1 MLANVLIE
9 NNIDITAYFIG
20 FLNGKLGIEAADAL
34 LPTILNILF
43 TSGSTVTTYENGSK
57 QTISLPLGDI
67 NKLLGLLP
75 TFGLNI
81 GWETFG
87 LPNLDP
93 IMRQFL
99 GFGLEDILG
108 REWPLMNIS
117 INTHTILGTV
127 NTTSEDGTIVTKEA
141 YLFDGIGI
149 NIYTP
154 EIIDKNGNRTPEEYY
169 LNLNVKPMRM
179 GPADKKVDI
188 NFANYDL
195 TEEGKQNRYKEAG
208 LANLELDA
216 SLFLQSDENGQ
227 FTLHD
232 VLGDVVNLGAAGD
245 IPFRFEGTNGGGSTY
260 EFRLNVKTDI
270 DFFDGNKTNLQL
282 NLYYQDQAFIRMYY
296 TEKTLYINME
306 AFKDANN
313 VQLIPNLKVTG
324 IDITQLL
331 SGNLGVIYPYLDPNY
346 TAPAEGDTPSNVFN
360 EGEEGTEGG
369 TEGGGFDVM
378 GLISFLVGYI
388 NLPEGEPRIISLDLD
403 NEAINAL
410 LGMFIDFG
418 GKELG
423 LKGIHLSF
431 DQDDIFHTIELGV
444 ELSDSVRFGLKLNDV
459 GYFATPVFDNYEM
472 VDSAAERDSYTDI
485 NPLNT
490 RYYSAQFGGNLDLG
504 FEETDGGIDLSG
516 MMSLFLKNVGLGIGV
531 TFTDEMRLGY
541 EVKAN
546 LDILQLNQIDIV
558 AIFYYRDAQGNRTDF
573 MMVNY
578 NGGDDALYLNL
589 QDVKKLQDAYP
600 GLNFIGTLPKLKIP
614 NIGLADTLGD
624 INIISL
630 ITGIINPGQGGTE
643 TQEAAYTF
651 STPQQ
656 LVYDIFSAYVV
667 GEYLLSWAGEN
678 APDLLPQNGD
688 ETGTGTEG
696 EVVQDGFNILALIAN
711 GLEGVSVDY
720 ALQQLEVAL
729 NAQFLSVLMAMLNM
743 PVAMPEIRAALKIQV
758 VGKPADDGYVEIDL
772 AILDSVSNNIDA
784 ISIKAKLIKDF
795 KFNIGK
801 IDNIYG
807 DLGFDVSTYTDIDQF
822 IDTLSVGLEVG
833 GNIKMTSDSPTYS
846 NDYLD
851 GLIAGLIKGLSLRFH
866 TPETLFNL
874 TYSLKAD
881 VNLNGGKID
890 NLYDSKLALVV
901 TNADTGEEILGI
913 YYLDRNLYLNLT
925 YFGMPGVCLTDAG
938 ALIENLIKGGLVLNE
953 AGKTTTVDGDKIVNT
968 THTREPASLGVASL
982 YNLGTIADYAT
993 FNNTEAIALQL
1004 LIGPDKAGITLTK
1017 NVILAII
1024 STLIDSDL
1032 PVEIQDT
1039 TVEIGYSDG
1048 ITFKLET
1055 GVDSFN
1061 LGLYLDTFEIN
1072 VMRDEMPVIELPDV
1086 EFNASEGGMPK
1097 SIYVS
1102 FGGNLRLNS
1111 IPNIGEDDRIID
1123 LSPGL
1128 AGLLPGFDLVA
1139 LLSFV
1144 GLVDVDLHYLVEG
1157 NLNISDIIKSQ
1168 VKLTIQSKGEDGAY
1182 RDVLMIAYNA
1192 GDLYIDTE
1200 LLGIGKLY
1208 IQNVE
1213 SFFEGLLNKANE
1225 GTDLAEGGAAT
1236 QNAAIFNAG
1245 DDEDTFKQFVNI
1257 YFVEGGLRVE
1267 ILKGVIVSAL
1277 KSLLGVDI
1285 DKFLSGI
1292 EITVEAEVS
1301 LKPIDISLGF
1311 DVSGVNAGLNIG
1323 ELVVLLD
1330 KQVEMPAK
1338 EDGYILIEEL
1348 QDISVTVN
1356 GSFELSVTGSEE
1368 GEDFSSVI
1376 EFVQE
1381 MLKDVPLGG
1390 IDTDAL
1396 LNFGFLFKV
1405 LGERF
1410 GGTINYTINAI
1421 LNLTDISKLNLSL
1434 VLTSAETGEEA
1445 MSFYILPNPDKAGAL
1460 DAYVDFTKLGGNGE
1474 IGLVFKNKIK
1484 IRDIQGLI
1492 ASFTQPSAVDGTGDG
1507 VENKSILLPQNATP
1521 GSELLTSAHIL
1532 LLIASNPELYTDGY
1546 PVALKVTSGAI
1557 FGLLAM
1563 LGVDLEALFNEHA
1576 PEVNLGVGGAD
1587 HFVNFEVVLKDLLKV
1602 GFTLDGAKVEVNP
1615 SKVDYDNIAKDPS
1628 YYCVNATEDLLAVQ
1642 VGISGS
1648 FTFSALDTDE
1658 SNQISFNKI
1667 IGAFLQGISIDAIL
1681 KNENFADQVISYQV
1695 KVYLN
1700 LRDLVSEGGLEQVLS
1715 GIKVLATIAIGDGT
1729 TLTLYAE
1736 NGMAYIDLED
1746 LNVGK
1751 FSFDITSLLAESADE
1766 IRNAVM
1772 PLGGSQSDGFAVF
1785 NAPEQ
1790 LSAAYITLALGN
1802 NTGAVL
1808 TVATEVFAVILN
1820 ALNLIEGVELG
1831 SLVTET
1837 LNNNLEFVLGIGNGS
1852 IIGVTFHAATYS
1864 LDLSFDKVEVQF
1876 QDDIDRPAGFNP
1888 AEYPLIDKNV
1898 ESIYVEAEMAFGWE
1912 ADLDA
1917 QYSFK
1922 DMISN
1927 LGLIQGLDIAP
1938 VLSVL
1943 EQIST
1948 QFSIELRALI
1958 NFTDFFSSD
1967 ISVILYDVSVVPKK
1981 EVLSVY
1987 FVGGD
1992 LYLDA
1997 ECFNIQKVHI
2007 IDAIDYFSSIFS
2019 SLTESEEGSGTTV
2032 MGTAAVFNAH
2042 GTTIYDP
2049 LSTYINLLL
2058 CPEGLIISL
2067 GSGALFTLLE
2077 TVGLDLDIAGMV
2089 GPVGVVLVE
2098 GALMDPDNLLSF
2110 AFQFY
2115 SYQYNNDVLVT
2126 DEEGNPVLS
2135 ERKMALNLSITRQ
2148 FLVRIS
2154 PEDDTYRI
2162 DPPQGYVTLQ
2172 DSMPTFGFS
2181 TTVAFEFRAGMA
2193 TVDNL
2198 YKDPIKALLGQV
2210 LTDFIFDIII
2220 ELGIQDDQAAKF
2232 EFQILANLNPLNLLD
2247 IEMQVVINKY
2257 EGDLNDPASVSR
2269 TKLAQLN
2276 LSDSTLYV
2284 DLSPLGG
2291 PKFCVVDVMETLL
2304 GLKDFNGTLGGDE
2317 VQNKPVISAEEL
2329 VNAGIWNA
2337 EDAIQNPS
2345 LDISAQIMESGL
2357 FVFVQKAA
2365 FETLTQYF
2373 LNADFDMF
2381 SEVLASFSLKPQN
2394 NTMHIGAGLSVS
2406 SESAEIFG
2414 VGLEIRGIR
2423 VNFVPWSRE
2432 ELINPQTSNYI
2443 QAHDIDVISLDTS
2456 FEIEFAIDNGKVN
2469 INQVFRLVFDLLGVD
2484 TGSADALM
2492 AALPSDIVFGE
2503 DLGDTLVFDIKAKI
2517 NIKDFANFVNN
2528 LQLRINISS
2537 KKAPDKFN
2545 LDFALY
2551 KTGFYLDATTL
2562 GLGKI
2567 RLVDIDDMLKD
2578 LQDMIDRLTGGGANP
2593 DDPAVANA
2601 PESLKLLTSVPDG
2614 LFNASPDLKTLAGA
2628 VRIALSRY
2636 NGFTITVAKDLIF
2649 SIFGLLNV
2657 DIESYIGDMIVP
2669 TLSVNVSPDMTYS
2682 IRLDLRSGNETGL
2695 LETALEYLSVRNEQW
2710 AEQLDAID
2718 PALAVNVQEAFGGEN
2733 VIATYYRADRGVY
2746 YLRVETESLTDD
2758 AIDTFV
2764 AKMAEDKYLLEQ
2776 QSDKTYYTSY
2786 RKARETD
2793 IEMRLVPDQNAIV
2806 IAYAVGWHDRDL
2818 MAQPIN
2824 DELIVDA
2831 LEFPAAVNEWDS
2843 ALGAGILSLKDDALF
2858 IDEIEVSETYPTLD
2872 AFTDALKTS
2881 FGLTEFLF
2889 FGTLAGLAFNGASNA
2904 SKDSFRATFTGM
2916 SDQQKK
2922 DVNDAFAAAGFRF
2935 SQIEGVEHAYNPI
2948 EGYMVEYKTYE
2959 SEGTTLTSFAFRKTA
2974 YFDAVYRDA
2983 VNDMY
2988 VVRYG
2993 HVSADAMDNFR
3004 TEMAAADYEFKPVGA
3019 YYRAFNSRSQVVVEM
3034 RQIDMPDGDAG
3045 LLVAYKK
3052 AGGIGLGMSL
3062 IGDGTMVGI
3071 EDEIVFE
3078 THEGIESS
3086 VVPLISKEE
3095 RETYQDYFNYSV
3107 LLETNFELN
3116 IDLKDGNLE
3125 IGDIIEVIFDILTM
3139 AGIDMSD
3146 AKFDTDIEFAGG
3158 NETLNARLYGKFG
3171 IDFQRLLSR
3180 DPEQQKQTL
3189 VGEVALTYQ
3198 IIDAV
3203 TGEVFEQTL
3212 AKAYMVDDILYITLN
3227 LYDTEITF
3235 QMADLGIAE
3244 LLVKMFGVEPEE
3256 GGNASEDP
3264 DSPEAEPQNAADAF
3278 MAQFRAIGEGQNGV
3292 DILKSI
3298 ILLNSEGFKLIL
3310 TKEVV
3315 VSVIEFVLDN
3325 IDLSQATI
3333 DVTEIDFDKL
3343 ISGIFD
3349 SASIAPFHLDED
3361 GTFSIMLNVRKDQE
3375 EINPDGSNETV
3386 TGAGYDITLKFFD
3399 RTKVS
3404 GVRKDFD
3411 EYRDYLKYD
3420 EELQALFSSAFDSR
3434 DVNWRVNV
3442 NTDIELSA
3450 DFFAYILDWS
3460 NLFSMESVDT
3470 AFYIQVLEQMS
3481 GVVTM
3486 RLNIDVDMTSM
3497 LKGNLTYLT
3506 LDAFIEFYTCSSDE
3520 LRLIDAMPESTPA
3533 EQAAK
3538 DEAYHN
3544 KLAMGLY
3551 FMGNLHQPD
3560 YTEVG
3565 PRIFLRAPNL
3575 GIDGIELNSEVFENF
3590 INFNLNKLIGT
3601 DDAMNYEDW
3610 LEELKRQEE
3619 EEKNNQ
3625 QNQSDSAENIAI
3637 LQNAMKELGA
3647 PLNEGDASGD
3657 EGVGGE
3663 EVEESNAMW
3672 ITQVL
3677 SALRFTKGKITLVVA
3692 QTALQTILTE
3702 LLNFPFNE
3710 VGNISLELDNINNHI
3725 NFNFAIDY
3733 HPPYDAEHL
3742 KTAYNEILA
3751 DPTATLYPA
3760 IDRIWPKEYLDAL
3773 DEKFPVFDYS
3783 DLGVRMAEARI
3794 RYGALDD
3801 NGYSK
3806 AKDTRYY
3813 IFSGV
3818 TDEILYLYLDE
3829 LAAVGYIRSSVSDTD
3844 NNGNTV
3850 TYHLIKNSVSP
3861 VTGAL
3866 MLIDGDLILAL
3877 SDTNSNFN
3885 IDLKVGNIDVNLGAS
3900 NLFADKFG
3908 ENYESYLAENFK
3920 PLDEYKWF
3928 FEVVSELTIDDTV
3941 GGLFDLTETIST
3953 LLGMDIGLALQPA
3966 EDLHVSLEF
3975 ALRGF
3980 IDFSDLSNLRIQLS
3994 VKYNGNEIA
4003 LISYIGGYTADGVE
4017 NGTVY
4022 VDLSGLTLPA
4032 VKLEG
4037 IPLGSLVKD
4046 LLGSIGSS
4054 SSAEENQPA
4063 VTNASDDVF
4072 NAPAD
4077 YEGPKNMD
4085 YESRPSFDTMM
4096 QSVLGEIN
4104 LEDIDIET
4112 PLLLITSRLNQELS
4126 VAITGALAYSLIAG
4140 ISGNENFRI
4149 PMFKD
4154 LKIGFSKD
4162 ELPNGKDLYGL
4173 VIRLTDDTPYEKAFT
4188 IAYNFT
4194 KGQSVFDPGIRGEYY
4209 VNAETDAEGNTIAY
4223 ESIDAISKLALSLDM
4238 ELRLRTRAVK
4248 DQEDAAE
4255 GEIATGE
4262 KSEQM
4267 ESLEGL
4273 IESLLG
4279 IAPGTV
4285 EFDLQDSILVFGLS
4299 LKIFTNLADMTET
4312 TMLIELTY
4320 NEERLLAIYFL
4331 GINNAVYADLSGLG
4345 LFRAA
4350 INGLDLMGVL
4360 GELLGGVLTPG
4371 VGLDVMGLLGG
4382 LFSGGSDAE
4391 GDDATVQNAASFAEA
4406 SEADGVLPFNASN
4419 VRVGGA
4425 STAEE
4430 SGLIRILLGNEELT
4444 INPSTTFISNA
4455 LSKITGM
4462 QMPALSDIRF
4472 STNISYGLNNMNLR
4486 IKIDPQ
4492 GNNLT
4497 VNVPQ
4502 DMFKIVL
4509 GSGAEQYRLSESEIG
4524 TANYG
4529 GIVGITLG
4537 QSTDGTSF
4545 NADILA
4551 LAQTLL
4557 DTIDLDNFKIFYE
4570 RRINYWYLRNLAAG
4584 GTQGFDAFSG
4594 GDQNYVGPTYFGYDD
4609 AGYAS
4614 TYSVKFTLGSIEFD
4628 FKKWGINT
4636 FTPQMMSN
4644 AYRRLRIA
4652 ATKSSDNIVRLALDQ
4667 LTAVYGYDDFNN
4679 IEDRDKWTP
4688 MGAAAFIRAHQL
4700 YISLENLLV
4709 IDLSAV
4715 VEWIFDR
4722 ALPFIGEQLGNL
4734 IMPGLGGTLGK
4745 LLAQLIN
4752 ALVGE
4757 LVADLVAEMIGDLSG
4772 YGNPLKV
4779 GKIIDDLMGGG
4790 VPLPLSLYLPELL
4803 GSLLGGDEAPQ
4814 AYGSISGTVKD
4825 VDGNPIQGAT
4835 VKVGNFTTTTDKDG
4849 NYALINLPADK
4860 HSAQISAPG
4869 YDTVS
4874 AEIEVVHYSNGPSRV
4889 YNFELPD
4896 ERIEFYDN
4904 ITVAGK
4910 VTNHT
4915 GAGLAGITFVY
4926 NGQTVKDEKGNV
4938 VTTGSDG
4945 SYRFVLH
4952 NVREGSFRISTSN
4965 GLSKTA
4971 TASSN
4976 NQVITLNFQEAGP
4989 VTTGTLTG
4997 RLIVIADEYL
5007 LNGTEMSY
5015 ADMLKQAGG
5024 ETYNGGWQD
5033 FVATIDSRLTTVLAN
5048 NNLRPDA
5055 YGYGTANNAYYVKF
5069 GTDDTATYNTLISQ
5083 LGGYGYEFERVGSFE
5098 LYHAIRTASGTGAII
5113 EVRYLSQNK
5122 ETVLVIKQAEAK
5134 PIGSDVELWLES
5146 GGRTI
5151 RQSDSFDGTTLDT
5164 EKNADGVM
5172 TRVMMNTPRDYFVK
5186 RTSNDTNGLLGTGY
5200 FTVGGLAFNKSYTL
5214 KFRSKVYENF
5224 DSVTVTMSAS
5234 DHTKDVGVITL
5245 VQRTKPQWITNLIEV
5260 ENPSV
5265 IQGVRLR
5272 LGADVLDA
5280 NSSDKLDPSVPGYT
5294 EDGIPRTLYDYGQ
5307 QMGANAINGLIGLI
5321 PSIGGLLPGVSSG
5334 QEAYLDEKGKLIF
5347 YPWNNYV
5354 NGYEGGAEDRYN
5366 SVHYFEV
5373 WLNGELIA
5381 SALGSLYNMI
5391 YPLIGISPIS
5401 RDQQY
5406 TIADLAAIPAGT
5418 DSDDIEILRYQGL
5431 FDETDDHKIY
5441 DYVYSDAA
5449 MTIWTGESL
5458 TGEERYWR
5466 NVYGAQE
5473 MLTAGFISAALNAVL
5488 TSGKIDVSA
5497 NLITILQGII
5507 SGIDFLD
5514 GIIDMATRLVSHL
5527 LPIPFAYNMVSH
5539 INLNGSPLGSTM
5551 KDTTGTESYN
5561 VKSYLQETGVLYGT
5575 PTVTGQSAV
5584 PVVDDYGN
5592 QQSGYAREFDYYDKS
5607 TYAKITLNH
5616 NVDAVLERIVL
5627 FLNGATFPHE
5637 RVEGNRKG
5645 QMIVKNWS
5653 WMPNAT
5659 VMRADMVRYNRDGSV
5674 MADDLATHEM
5684 LQKWIK
5690 SNVTNSYL
5698 IINDYEYVNNNGV
5711 IEKYLIAKLYVR
5723 DVYGHFDSEDFE
5735 FGDAAVIAQK
5745 DEDLT
5750 DEEALAARDSL
5761 SAKDDQFLELDI
5773 ANSGLRLRV
5782 VKSISLNDFV
5792 KGEPTNGPMT
5802 TTPML
5807 PPDKVVFHDPYN
5819 PLDFTAYGG
5828 TWANEQGGVRH
5839 NIGNDG
5845 NYIVDEISDILPNRN
5860 LAVFNDGTSTGST
5873 GIEMYWDLS
5882 MVKFNA
5888 TETDKKSYI
5897 IGYCGNQTYGKV
5909 NGVVTKI
5916 EAVVEG
5922 GMIVDPSSTLKLNDE
5937 GTEEVANDKPAI
5949 EIPTIDPLTFTNIED
5964 YIADLPTIFTY
5975 AAKMRYETYS
5985 EGEYQQ
5991 FEINGETR
5999 DYLLKRYVFN
6009 DVTWGEKTDGK
6020 LGFYDPDAYEK
6031 DGSLIPKEV
6040 SYNGGDV
6047 LLPLRYGYRRSV
6059 DKDGAYF
6066 GSSSPMQTI
6075 YIRVPVLDRSIVNLN
6090 SIMGSAE
6097 IDNSNGG
6104 VIDGTIEIDPL
6115 RHDNVKAMMEG
6126 IKAFKAT
6133 TPAGDIASWEVVG
6146 VDASQL
6152 ATYDPNALSH
6162 PVYEVFYTFRNG
6174 NLKTTAVQDGKEVV
6188 VDSTQTYAVKVKIL
6202 SKNIVSSSLDKI
6214 SEEKLHITPY
6224 ANDGLGL
6231 PDTITVNYGTSID
6244 NIYSSEVLSL
6254 ADGDFTW
6261 SIPDLTNFLSE
6272 NGATTH
6278 TFTVK
6283 ALIGAEAYRQELEL
6297 VYTVDNRKPIGVA
6310 DIVVWPYTDQ
6320 GGTVSTLISNRQK
6333 VKFFDGVNYIDM
6345 EADIAFDMASSGA
6358 IDDSHPQE
6366 HRRRNPDPRRR
6377 YDQPVLCGRRVR
6389 RHRKDA
6395 PQSRSCRTH
6404 PQHDV
6409 QGFERLL

>member
-1 MLANVLIE
+1 
-9 NNIDITAYFIG
+9 
-20 FLNGKLGIEAADAL
+20 
-34 LPTILNILF
+34 
-43 TSGSTVTTYENGSK
+43 
-57 QTISLPLGDI
+57 
-67 NKLLGLLP
+67 
-75 TFGLNI
+75 
-81 GWETFG
+81 
-87 LPNLDP
+87 
-93 IMRQFL
+93 
-99 GFGLEDILG
+99 
-108 REWPLMNIS
+108 
-117 INTHTILGTV
+117 
-127 NTTSEDGTIVTKEA
+127 
-141 YLFDGIGI
+141 
-149 NIYTP
+149 
-154 EIIDKNGNRTPEEYY
+154 
-169 LNLNVKPMRM
+169 
-179 GPADKKVDI
+179 
-188 NFANYDL
+188 
-195 TEEGKQNRYKEAG
+195 
-208 LANLELDA
+208 
-216 SLFLQSDENGQ
+216 
-227 FTLHD
+227 
-232 VLGDVVNLGAAGD
+232 
-245 IPFRFEGTNGGGSTY
+245 
-260 EFRLNVKTDI
+260 
-270 DFFDGNKTNLQL
+270 
-282 NLYYQDQAFIRMYY
+282 
-296 TEKTLYINME
+296 ME

-1111 IPNIGEDDRIID
+1111 IPNIGEDQRIID

-1128 AGLLPGFDLVA
+1128 AGLLPGFDPVA

-1225 GTDLAEGGAAT
+1225 GTDLAEGGATT

-1576 PEVNLGVGGAD
+1576 PEVNLGVGGAE

-1602 GFTLDGAKVEVNP
+1602 GFSLDGAKVEVNP

-1642 VGISGS
+1642 VGISGA

-1772 PLGGSQSDGFAVF
+1772 PLGGSASDGLAVF

-1790 LSAAYITLALGN
+1790 LTAAYITLALGN

-1837 LNNNLEFVLGIGNGS
+1837 LNNNLEFVLGIGNGA
-1852 IIGVTFHAATYS
+1852 IIGVTFNAATYS
-1864 LDLSFDKVEVQF
+1864 LDLTFDKVEVQF

-1888 AEYPLIDKNV
+1888 AEYPLIDKNI

-2115 SYQYNNDVLVT
+2115 SYQYNNDVIVT

-2257 EGDLNDPASVSR
+2257 EGDLNDPASVTR

-2304 GLKDFNGTLGGDE
+2304 GLKDFNGSLGGDE

-2517 NIKDFANFVNN
+2517 NIKDFANFLNN

-3375 EINPDGSNETV
+3375 EIQPDGSNETV

-3538 DEAYHN
+3538 AEAYNN

-3610 LEELKRQEE
+3610 LEELERQEE

-3625 QNQSDSAENIAI
+3625 QNQSDSAKNIAI

-3742 KTAYNEILA
+3742 KTVYNEILA

-3783 DLGVRMAEARI
+3783 DLGVRMADARI

-3866 MLIDGDLILAL
+3866 MLIGGDLILAL

-3920 PLDEYKWF
+3920 PPNT
-3928 FEVVSELTIDDTV
+3928 S
-3941 GGLFDLTETIST
+3941 
-3953 LLGMDIGLALQPA
+3953 
-3966 EDLHVSLEF
+3966 
-3975 ALRGF
+3975 
-3980 IDFSDLSNLRIQLS
+3980 
-3994 VKYNGNEIA
+3994 
-4003 LISYIGGYTADGVE
+4003 
-4017 NGTVY
+4017 
-4022 VDLSGLTLPA
+4022 
-4032 VKLEG
+4032 
-4037 IPLGSLVKD
+4037 
-4046 LLGSIGSS
+4046 GSS
-4054 SSAEENQPA
+4054 RSSA
-4063 VTNASDDVF
+4063 S
-4072 NAPAD
+4072 
-4077 YEGPKNMD
+4077 
-4085 YESRPSFDTMM
+4085 
-4096 QSVLGEIN
+4096 
-4104 LEDIDIET
+4104 
-4112 PLLLITSRLNQELS
+4112 
-4126 VAITGALAYSLIAG
+4126 
-4140 ISGNENFRI
+4140 
-4149 PMFKD
+4149 
-4154 LKIGFSKD
+4154 
-4162 ELPNGKDLYGL
+4162 
-4173 VIRLTDDTPYEKAFT
+4173 
-4188 IAYNFT
+4188 
-4194 KGQSVFDPGIRGEYY
+4194 
-4209 VNAETDAEGNTIAY
+4209 
-4223 ESIDAISKLALSLDM
+4223 
-4238 ELRLRTRAVK
+4238 
-4248 DQEDAAE
+4248 
-4255 GEIATGE
+4255 
-4262 KSEQM
+4262 
-4267 ESLEGL
+4267 
-4273 IESLLG
+4273 
-4279 IAPGTV
+4279 
-4285 EFDLQDSILVFGLS
+4285 
-4299 LKIFTNLADMTET
+4299 
-4312 TMLIELTY
+4312 
-4320 NEERLLAIYFL
+4320 
-4331 GINNAVYADLSGLG
+4331 
-4345 LFRAA
+4345 
-4350 INGLDLMGVL
+4350 
-4360 GELLGGVLTPG
+4360 
-4371 VGLDVMGLLGG
+4371 
-4382 LFSGGSDAE
+4382 
-4391 GDDATVQNAASFAEA
+4391 
-4406 SEADGVLPFNASN
+4406 
-4419 VRVGGA
+4419 
-4425 STAEE
+4425 
-4430 SGLIRILLGNEELT
+4430 
-4444 INPSTTFISNA
+4444 
-4455 LSKITGM
+4455 
-4462 QMPALSDIRF
+4462 
-4472 STNISYGLNNMNLR
+4472 
-4486 IKIDPQ
+4486 
-4492 GNNLT
+4492 
-4497 VNVPQ
+4497 
-4502 DMFKIVL
+4502 
-4509 GSGAEQYRLSESEIG
+4509 
-4524 TANYG
+4524 
-4529 GIVGITLG
+4529 
-4537 QSTDGTSF
+4537 
-4545 NADILA
+4545 
-4551 LAQTLL
+4551 
-4557 DTIDLDNFKIFYE
+4557 
-4570 RRINYWYLRNLAAG
+4570 
-4584 GTQGFDAFSG
+4584 
-4594 GDQNYVGPTYFGYDD
+4594 
-4609 AGYAS
+4609 
-4614 TYSVKFTLGSIEFD
+4614 
-4628 FKKWGINT
+4628 
-4636 FTPQMMSN
+4636 
-4644 AYRRLRIA
+4644 
-4652 ATKSSDNIVRLALDQ
+4652 
-4667 LTAVYGYDDFNN
+4667 
-4679 IEDRDKWTP
+4679 
-4688 MGAAAFIRAHQL
+4688 
-4700 YISLENLLV
+4700 
-4709 IDLSAV
+4709 
-4715 VEWIFDR
+4715 
-4722 ALPFIGEQLGNL
+4722 
-4734 IMPGLGGTLGK
+4734 
-4745 LLAQLIN
+4745 
-4752 ALVGE
+4752 
-4757 LVADLVAEMIGDLSG
+4757 
-4772 YGNPLKV
+4772 
-4779 GKIIDDLMGGG
+4779 
-4790 VPLPLSLYLPELL
+4790 
-4803 GSLLGGDEAPQ
+4803 
-4814 AYGSISGTVKD
+4814 
-4825 VDGNPIQGAT
+4825 
-4835 VKVGNFTTTTDKDG
+4835 
-4849 NYALINLPADK
+4849 
-4860 HSAQISAPG
+4860 
-4869 YDTVS
+4869 
-4874 AEIEVVHYSNGPSRV
+4874 
-4889 YNFELPD
+4889 
-4896 ERIEFYDN
+4896 
-4904 ITVAGK
+4904 
-4910 VTNHT
+4910 
-4915 GAGLAGITFVY
+4915 
-4926 NGQTVKDEKGNV
+4926 
-4938 VTTGSDG
+4938 
-4945 SYRFVLH
+4945 
-4952 NVREGSFRISTSN
+4952 
-4965 GLSKTA
+4965 
-4971 TASSN
+4971 
-4976 NQVITLNFQEAGP
+4976 
-4989 VTTGTLTG
+4989 
-4997 RLIVIADEYL
+4997 
-5007 LNGTEMSY
+5007 
-5015 ADMLKQAGG
+5015 
-5024 ETYNGGWQD
+5024 
-5033 FVATIDSRLTTVLAN
+5033 
-5048 NNLRPDA
+5048 
-5055 YGYGTANNAYYVKF
+5055 
-5069 GTDDTATYNTLISQ
+5069 
-5083 LGGYGYEFERVGSFE
+5083 
-5098 LYHAIRTASGTGAII
+5098 
-5113 EVRYLSQNK
+5113 
-5122 ETVLVIKQAEAK
+5122 
-5134 PIGSDVELWLES
+5134 
-5146 GGRTI
+5146 
-5151 RQSDSFDGTTLDT
+5151 
-5164 EKNADGVM
+5164 
-5172 TRVMMNTPRDYFVK
+5172 
-5186 RTSNDTNGLLGTGY
+5186 
-5200 FTVGGLAFNKSYTL
+5200 
-5214 KFRSKVYENF
+5214 
-5224 DSVTVTMSAS
+5224 
-5234 DHTKDVGVITL
+5234 
-5245 VQRTKPQWITNLIEV
+5245 
-5260 ENPSV
+5260 
-5265 IQGVRLR
+5265 
-5272 LGADVLDA
+5272 
-5280 NSSDKLDPSVPGYT
+5280 
-5294 EDGIPRTLYDYGQ
+5294 
-5307 QMGANAINGLIGLI
+5307 
-5321 PSIGGLLPGVSSG
+5321 
-5334 QEAYLDEKGKLIF
+5334 
-5347 YPWNNYV
+5347 
-5354 NGYEGGAEDRYN
+5354 
-5366 SVHYFEV
+5366 
-5373 WLNGELIA
+5373 
-5381 SALGSLYNMI
+5381 
-5391 YPLIGISPIS
+5391 
-5401 RDQQY
+5401 
-5406 TIADLAAIPAGT
+5406 
-5418 DSDDIEILRYQGL
+5418 
-5431 FDETDDHKIY
+5431 
-5441 DYVYSDAA
+5441 
-5449 MTIWTGESL
+5449 
-5458 TGEERYWR
+5458 
-5466 NVYGAQE
+5466 
-5473 MLTAGFISAALNAVL
+5473 
-5488 TSGKIDVSA
+5488 
-5497 NLITILQGII
+5497 
-5507 SGIDFLD
+5507 
-5514 GIIDMATRLVSHL
+5514 
-5527 LPIPFAYNMVSH
+5527 
-5539 INLNGSPLGSTM
+5539 
-5551 KDTTGTESYN
+5551 
-5561 VKSYLQETGVLYGT
+5561 
-5575 PTVTGQSAV
+5575 
-5584 PVVDDYGN
+5584 
-5592 QQSGYAREFDYYDKS
+5592 
-5607 TYAKITLNH
+5607 
-5616 NVDAVLERIVL
+5616 
-5627 FLNGATFPHE
+5627 
-5637 RVEGNRKG
+5637 
-5645 QMIVKNWS
+5645 
-5653 WMPNAT
+5653 
-5659 VMRADMVRYNRDGSV
+5659 
-5674 MADDLATHEM
+5674 
-5684 LQKWIK
+5684 
-5690 SNVTNSYL
+5690 
-5698 IINDYEYVNNNGV
+5698 
-5711 IEKYLIAKLYVR
+5711 
-5723 DVYGHFDSEDFE
+5723 
-5735 FGDAAVIAQK
+5735 
-5745 DEDLT
+5745 
-5750 DEEALAARDSL
+5750 
-5761 SAKDDQFLELDI
+5761 
-5773 ANSGLRLRV
+5773 
-5782 VKSISLNDFV
+5782 
-5792 KGEPTNGPMT
+5792 
-5802 TTPML
+5802 
-5807 PPDKVVFHDPYN
+5807 
-5819 PLDFTAYGG
+5819 
-5828 TWANEQGGVRH
+5828 
-5839 NIGNDG
+5839 
-5845 NYIVDEISDILPNRN
+5845 
-5860 LAVFNDGTSTGST
+5860 
-5873 GIEMYWDLS
+5873 
-5882 MVKFNA
+5882 
-5888 TETDKKSYI
+5888 
-5897 IGYCGNQTYGKV
+5897 
-5909 NGVVTKI
+5909 
-5916 EAVVEG
+5916 
-5922 GMIVDPSSTLKLNDE
+5922 
-5937 GTEEVANDKPAI
+5937 
-5949 EIPTIDPLTFTNIED
+5949 
-5964 YIADLPTIFTY
+5964 
-5975 AAKMRYETYS
+5975 
-5985 EGEYQQ
+5985 
-5991 FEINGETR
+5991 
-5999 DYLLKRYVFN
+5999 
-6009 DVTWGEKTDGK
+6009 
-6020 LGFYDPDAYEK
+6020 
-6031 DGSLIPKEV
+6031 
-6040 SYNGGDV
+6040 
-6047 LLPLRYGYRRSV
+6047 
-6059 DKDGAYF
+6059 
-6066 GSSSPMQTI
+6066 
-6075 YIRVPVLDRSIVNLN
+6075 
-6090 SIMGSAE
+6090 
-6097 IDNSNGG
+6097 
-6104 VIDGTIEIDPL
+6104 
-6115 RHDNVKAMMEG
+6115 
-6126 IKAFKAT
+6126 
-6133 TPAGDIASWEVVG
+6133 
-6146 VDASQL
+6146 
-6152 ATYDPNALSH
+6152 
-6162 PVYEVFYTFRNG
+6162 
-6174 NLKTTAVQDGKEVV
+6174 
-6188 VDSTQTYAVKVKIL
+6188 
-6202 SKNIVSSSLDKI
+6202 
-6214 SEEKLHITPY
+6214 
-6224 ANDGLGL
+6224 
-6231 PDTITVNYGTSID
+6231 
-6244 NIYSSEVLSL
+6244 
-6254 ADGDFTW
+6254 
-6261 SIPDLTNFLSE
+6261 
-6272 NGATTH
+6272 
-6278 TFTVK
+6278 
-6283 ALIGAEAYRQELEL
+6283 
-6297 VYTVDNRKPIGVA
+6297 
-6310 DIVVWPYTDQ
+6310 
-6320 GGTVSTLISNRQK
+6320 
-6333 VKFFDGVNYIDM
+6333 
-6345 EADIAFDMASSGA
+6345 
-6358 IDDSHPQE
+6358 
-6366 HRRRNPDPRRR
+6366 
-6377 YDQPVLCGRRVR
+6377 
-6389 RHRKDA
+6389 
-6395 PQSRSCRTH
+6395 
-6404 PQHDV
+6404 
-6409 QGFERLL
+6409 

>member
-1 MLANVLIE
+1 MKTKFARLLAVVILCIALVCVMYACSPRNPDDFDDPYDDIGTGGDDNIQTDPINTVHKLDRADAIDLIEEAYENSKLANGVVDPASSEWFVIDYTIDYDFEDYLVNPTYVIDYTIILKANIHRKDNSQSELFFEINDNLTNTKVFCVYYVNNTAFFNIGGENEYYIEELNLTTLGGMLANVLIE

-34 LPTILNILF
+34 LPTILNVLF
-43 TSGSTVTTYENGSK
+43 ASGSTVTTYENGSK
-57 QTISLPLGDI
+57 QTISLPLDDI

-75 TFGLNI
+75 ALGLNI

-331 SGNLGVIYPYLDPNY
+331 SGNLGVIYPYLDPDY

-589 QDVKKLQDAYP
+589 QDVKKLQEAYP

-822 IDTLSVGLEVG
+822 IETLSVGLEVG

-881 VNLNGGKID
+881 VNLNGGKIE

-938 ALIENLIKGGLVLNE
+938 ALIENLMKGGLVLNE

-1072 VMRDEMPVIELPDV
+1072 VKHDEMPVIELPDV

-1111 IPNIGEDDRIID
+1111 TPNIGEDDRIID

-1292 EITVEAEVS
+1292 EITVEAEIS

-1376 EFVQE
+1376 EFVRE

-1602 GFTLDGAKVEVNP
+1602 GFSLDGAKVEVNP

-1790 LSAAYITLALGN
+1790 LTAAYITLALGN

-1837 LNNNLEFVLGIGNGS
+1837 LNNNLEFVLGIGNGA

-1864 LDLSFDKVEVQF
+1864 LDLTFDKVEVQF

-2257 EGDLNDPASVSR
+2257 EGDLNDPASVTR

-2517 NIKDFANFVNN
+2517 NIKDFSDFVNN

-2695 LETALEYLSVRNEQW
+2695 LETALEYLSVRNE
-2710 AEQLDAID
+2710 
-2718 PALAVNVQEAFGGEN
+2718 
-2733 VIATYYRADRGVY
+2733 
-2746 YLRVETESLTDD
+2746 
-2758 AIDTFV
+2758 
-2764 AKMAEDKYLLEQ
+2764 
-2776 QSDKTYYTSY
+2776 
-2786 RKARETD
+2786 
-2793 IEMRLVPDQNAIV
+2793 
-2806 IAYAVGWHDRDL
+2806 
-2818 MAQPIN
+2818 
-2824 DELIVDA
+2824 
-2831 LEFPAAVNEWDS
+2831 
-2843 ALGAGILSLKDDALF
+2843 
-2858 IDEIEVSETYPTLD
+2858 
-2872 AFTDALKTS
+2872 
-2881 FGLTEFLF
+2881 
-2889 FGTLAGLAFNGASNA
+2889 
-2904 SKDSFRATFTGM
+2904 
-2916 SDQQKK
+2916 
-2922 DVNDAFAAAGFRF
+2922 
-2935 SQIEGVEHAYNPI
+2935 
-2948 EGYMVEYKTYE
+2948 
-2959 SEGTTLTSFAFRKTA
+2959 
-2974 YFDAVYRDA
+2974 
-2983 VNDMY
+2983 
-2988 VVRYG
+2988 
-2993 HVSADAMDNFR
+2993 
-3004 TEMAAADYEFKPVGA
+3004 
-3019 YYRAFNSRSQVVVEM
+3019 
-3034 RQIDMPDGDAG
+3034 
-3045 LLVAYKK
+3045 
-3052 AGGIGLGMSL
+3052 
-3062 IGDGTMVGI
+3062 
-3071 EDEIVFE
+3071 
-3078 THEGIESS
+3078 
-3086 VVPLISKEE
+3086 
-3095 RETYQDYFNYSV
+3095 
-3107 LLETNFELN
+3107 
-3116 IDLKDGNLE
+3116 
-3125 IGDIIEVIFDILTM
+3125 
-3139 AGIDMSD
+3139 
-3146 AKFDTDIEFAGG
+3146 
-3158 NETLNARLYGKFG
+3158 
-3171 IDFQRLLSR
+3171 
-3180 DPEQQKQTL
+3180 
-3189 VGEVALTYQ
+3189 
-3198 IIDAV
+3198 
-3203 TGEVFEQTL
+3203 
-3212 AKAYMVDDILYITLN
+3212 
-3227 LYDTEITF
+3227 
-3235 QMADLGIAE
+3235 
-3244 LLVKMFGVEPEE
+3244 
-3256 GGNASEDP
+3256 
-3264 DSPEAEPQNAADAF
+3264 
-3278 MAQFRAIGEGQNGV
+3278 
-3292 DILKSI
+3292 
-3298 ILLNSEGFKLIL
+3298 
-3310 TKEVV
+3310 
-3315 VSVIEFVLDN
+3315 
-3325 IDLSQATI
+3325 
-3333 DVTEIDFDKL
+3333 
-3343 ISGIFD
+3343 
-3349 SASIAPFHLDED
+3349 
-3361 GTFSIMLNVRKDQE
+3361 
-3375 EINPDGSNETV
+3375 
-3386 TGAGYDITLKFFD
+3386 
-3399 RTKVS
+3399 
-3404 GVRKDFD
+3404 
-3411 EYRDYLKYD
+3411 
-3420 EELQALFSSAFDSR
+3420 
-3434 DVNWRVNV
+3434 
-3442 NTDIELSA
+3442 
-3450 DFFAYILDWS
+3450 
-3460 NLFSMESVDT
+3460 
-3470 AFYIQVLEQMS
+3470 
-3481 GVVTM
+3481 
-3486 RLNIDVDMTSM
+3486 
-3497 LKGNLTYLT
+3497 
-3506 LDAFIEFYTCSSDE
+3506 
-3520 LRLIDAMPESTPA
+3520 
-3533 EQAAK
+3533 
-3538 DEAYHN
+3538 
-3544 KLAMGLY
+3544 
-3551 FMGNLHQPD
+3551 
-3560 YTEVG
+3560 
-3565 PRIFLRAPNL
+3565 
-3575 GIDGIELNSEVFENF
+3575 
-3590 INFNLNKLIGT
+3590 
-3601 DDAMNYEDW
+3601 
-3610 LEELKRQEE
+3610 
-3619 EEKNNQ
+3619 
-3625 QNQSDSAENIAI
+3625 
-3637 LQNAMKELGA
+3637 
-3647 PLNEGDASGD
+3647 
-3657 EGVGGE
+3657 
-3663 EVEESNAMW
+3663 
-3672 ITQVL
+3672 
-3677 SALRFTKGKITLVVA
+3677 
-3692 QTALQTILTE
+3692 
-3702 LLNFPFNE
+3702 
-3710 VGNISLELDNINNHI
+3710 
-3725 NFNFAIDY
+3725 
-3733 HPPYDAEHL
+3733 
-3742 KTAYNEILA
+3742 
-3751 DPTATLYPA
+3751 
-3760 IDRIWPKEYLDAL
+3760 
-3773 DEKFPVFDYS
+3773 
-3783 DLGVRMAEARI
+3783 
-3794 RYGALDD
+3794 
-3801 NGYSK
+3801 
-3806 AKDTRYY
+3806 
-3813 IFSGV
+3813 
-3818 TDEILYLYLDE
+3818 
-3829 LAAVGYIRSSVSDTD
+3829 
-3844 NNGNTV
+3844 
-3850 TYHLIKNSVSP
+3850 
-3861 VTGAL
+3861 
-3866 MLIDGDLILAL
+3866 
-3877 SDTNSNFN
+3877 
-3885 IDLKVGNIDVNLGAS
+3885 
-3900 NLFADKFG
+3900 
-3908 ENYESYLAENFK
+3908 
-3920 PLDEYKWF
+3920 
-3928 FEVVSELTIDDTV
+3928 
-3941 GGLFDLTETIST
+3941 
-3953 LLGMDIGLALQPA
+3953 
-3966 EDLHVSLEF
+3966 
-3975 ALRGF
+3975 
-3980 IDFSDLSNLRIQLS
+3980 
-3994 VKYNGNEIA
+3994 
-4003 LISYIGGYTADGVE
+4003 
-4017 NGTVY
+4017 
-4022 VDLSGLTLPA
+4022 
-4032 VKLEG
+4032 
-4037 IPLGSLVKD
+4037 
-4046 LLGSIGSS
+4046 
-4054 SSAEENQPA
+4054 
-4063 VTNASDDVF
+4063 
-4072 NAPAD
+4072 
-4077 YEGPKNMD
+4077 
-4085 YESRPSFDTMM
+4085 
-4096 QSVLGEIN
+4096 
-4104 LEDIDIET
+4104 
-4112 PLLLITSRLNQELS
+4112 
-4126 VAITGALAYSLIAG
+4126 
-4140 ISGNENFRI
+4140 
-4149 PMFKD
+4149 
-4154 LKIGFSKD
+4154 
-4162 ELPNGKDLYGL
+4162 
-4173 VIRLTDDTPYEKAFT
+4173 
-4188 IAYNFT
+4188 
-4194 KGQSVFDPGIRGEYY
+4194 
-4209 VNAETDAEGNTIAY
+4209 
-4223 ESIDAISKLALSLDM
+4223 
-4238 ELRLRTRAVK
+4238 
-4248 DQEDAAE
+4248 
-4255 GEIATGE
+4255 
-4262 KSEQM
+4262 
-4267 ESLEGL
+4267 
-4273 IESLLG
+4273 
-4279 IAPGTV
+4279 
-4285 EFDLQDSILVFGLS
+4285 
-4299 LKIFTNLADMTET
+4299 
-4312 TMLIELTY
+4312 
-4320 NEERLLAIYFL
+4320 
-4331 GINNAVYADLSGLG
+4331 
-4345 LFRAA
+4345 
-4350 INGLDLMGVL
+4350 
-4360 GELLGGVLTPG
+4360 
-4371 VGLDVMGLLGG
+4371 
-4382 LFSGGSDAE
+4382 
-4391 GDDATVQNAASFAEA
+4391 
-4406 SEADGVLPFNASN
+4406 
-4419 VRVGGA
+4419 
-4425 STAEE
+4425 
-4430 SGLIRILLGNEELT
+4430 
-4444 INPSTTFISNA
+4444 
-4455 LSKITGM
+4455 
-4462 QMPALSDIRF
+4462 
-4472 STNISYGLNNMNLR
+4472 
-4486 IKIDPQ
+4486 
-4492 GNNLT
+4492 
-4497 VNVPQ
+4497 
-4502 DMFKIVL
+4502 
-4509 GSGAEQYRLSESEIG
+4509 
-4524 TANYG
+4524 
-4529 GIVGITLG
+4529 
-4537 QSTDGTSF
+4537 
-4545 NADILA
+4545 
-4551 LAQTLL
+4551 
-4557 DTIDLDNFKIFYE
+4557 
-4570 RRINYWYLRNLAAG
+4570 
-4584 GTQGFDAFSG
+4584 
-4594 GDQNYVGPTYFGYDD
+4594 
-4609 AGYAS
+4609 
-4614 TYSVKFTLGSIEFD
+4614 
-4628 FKKWGINT
+4628 
-4636 FTPQMMSN
+4636 
-4644 AYRRLRIA
+4644 
-4652 ATKSSDNIVRLALDQ
+4652 
-4667 LTAVYGYDDFNN
+4667 
-4679 IEDRDKWTP
+4679 
-4688 MGAAAFIRAHQL
+4688 
-4700 YISLENLLV
+4700 
-4709 IDLSAV
+4709 
-4715 VEWIFDR
+4715 
-4722 ALPFIGEQLGNL
+4722 
-4734 IMPGLGGTLGK
+4734 
-4745 LLAQLIN
+4745 
-4752 ALVGE
+4752 
-4757 LVADLVAEMIGDLSG
+4757 
-4772 YGNPLKV
+4772 
-4779 GKIIDDLMGGG
+4779 
-4790 VPLPLSLYLPELL
+4790 
-4803 GSLLGGDEAPQ
+4803 
-4814 AYGSISGTVKD
+4814 
-4825 VDGNPIQGAT
+4825 
-4835 VKVGNFTTTTDKDG
+4835 
-4849 NYALINLPADK
+4849 
-4860 HSAQISAPG
+4860 
-4869 YDTVS
+4869 
-4874 AEIEVVHYSNGPSRV
+4874 
-4889 YNFELPD
+4889 
-4896 ERIEFYDN
+4896 
-4904 ITVAGK
+4904 
-4910 VTNHT
+4910 
-4915 GAGLAGITFVY
+4915 
-4926 NGQTVKDEKGNV
+4926 
-4938 VTTGSDG
+4938 
-4945 SYRFVLH
+4945 
-4952 NVREGSFRISTSN
+4952 
-4965 GLSKTA
+4965 
-4971 TASSN
+4971 
-4976 NQVITLNFQEAGP
+4976 
-4989 VTTGTLTG
+4989 
-4997 RLIVIADEYL
+4997 
-5007 LNGTEMSY
+5007 
-5015 ADMLKQAGG
+5015 
-5024 ETYNGGWQD
+5024 
-5033 FVATIDSRLTTVLAN
+5033 
-5048 NNLRPDA
+5048 
-5055 YGYGTANNAYYVKF
+5055 
-5069 GTDDTATYNTLISQ
+5069 
-5083 LGGYGYEFERVGSFE
+5083 
-5098 LYHAIRTASGTGAII
+5098 
-5113 EVRYLSQNK
+5113 
-5122 ETVLVIKQAEAK
+5122 
-5134 PIGSDVELWLES
+5134 
-5146 GGRTI
+5146 
-5151 RQSDSFDGTTLDT
+5151 
-5164 EKNADGVM
+5164 
-5172 TRVMMNTPRDYFVK
+5172 
-5186 RTSNDTNGLLGTGY
+5186 
-5200 FTVGGLAFNKSYTL
+5200 
-5214 KFRSKVYENF
+5214 
-5224 DSVTVTMSAS
+5224 
-5234 DHTKDVGVITL
+5234 
-5245 VQRTKPQWITNLIEV
+5245 
-5260 ENPSV
+5260 
-5265 IQGVRLR
+5265 
-5272 LGADVLDA
+5272 
-5280 NSSDKLDPSVPGYT
+5280 
-5294 EDGIPRTLYDYGQ
+5294 
-5307 QMGANAINGLIGLI
+5307 
-5321 PSIGGLLPGVSSG
+5321 
-5334 QEAYLDEKGKLIF
+5334 
-5347 YPWNNYV
+5347 
-5354 NGYEGGAEDRYN
+5354 
-5366 SVHYFEV
+5366 
-5373 WLNGELIA
+5373 
-5381 SALGSLYNMI
+5381 
-5391 YPLIGISPIS
+5391 
-5401 RDQQY
+5401 
-5406 TIADLAAIPAGT
+5406 
-5418 DSDDIEILRYQGL
+5418 
-5431 FDETDDHKIY
+5431 
-5441 DYVYSDAA
+5441 
-5449 MTIWTGESL
+5449 
-5458 TGEERYWR
+5458 
-5466 NVYGAQE
+5466 
-5473 MLTAGFISAALNAVL
+5473 
-5488 TSGKIDVSA
+5488 
-5497 NLITILQGII
+5497 
-5507 SGIDFLD
+5507 
-5514 GIIDMATRLVSHL
+5514 
-5527 LPIPFAYNMVSH
+5527 
-5539 INLNGSPLGSTM
+5539 
-5551 KDTTGTESYN
+5551 
-5561 VKSYLQETGVLYGT
+5561 
-5575 PTVTGQSAV
+5575 
-5584 PVVDDYGN
+5584 
-5592 QQSGYAREFDYYDKS
+5592 
-5607 TYAKITLNH
+5607 
-5616 NVDAVLERIVL
+5616 
-5627 FLNGATFPHE
+5627 
-5637 RVEGNRKG
+5637 
-5645 QMIVKNWS
+5645 
-5653 WMPNAT
+5653 
-5659 VMRADMVRYNRDGSV
+5659 
-5674 MADDLATHEM
+5674 
-5684 LQKWIK
+5684 
-5690 SNVTNSYL
+5690 
-5698 IINDYEYVNNNGV
+5698 
-5711 IEKYLIAKLYVR
+5711 
-5723 DVYGHFDSEDFE
+5723 
-5735 FGDAAVIAQK
+5735 
-5745 DEDLT
+5745 
-5750 DEEALAARDSL
+5750 
-5761 SAKDDQFLELDI
+5761 
-5773 ANSGLRLRV
+5773 
-5782 VKSISLNDFV
+5782 
-5792 KGEPTNGPMT
+5792 
-5802 TTPML
+5802 
-5807 PPDKVVFHDPYN
+5807 
-5819 PLDFTAYGG
+5819 
-5828 TWANEQGGVRH
+5828 
-5839 NIGNDG
+5839 
-5845 NYIVDEISDILPNRN
+5845 
-5860 LAVFNDGTSTGST
+5860 
-5873 GIEMYWDLS
+5873 
-5882 MVKFNA
+5882 
-5888 TETDKKSYI
+5888 
-5897 IGYCGNQTYGKV
+5897 
-5909 NGVVTKI
+5909 
-5916 EAVVEG
+5916 
-5922 GMIVDPSSTLKLNDE
+5922 
-5937 GTEEVANDKPAI
+5937 
-5949 EIPTIDPLTFTNIED
+5949 
-5964 YIADLPTIFTY
+5964 
-5975 AAKMRYETYS
+5975 
-5985 EGEYQQ
+5985 
-5991 FEINGETR
+5991 
-5999 DYLLKRYVFN
+5999 
-6009 DVTWGEKTDGK
+6009 
-6020 LGFYDPDAYEK
+6020 
-6031 DGSLIPKEV
+6031 
-6040 SYNGGDV
+6040 
-6047 LLPLRYGYRRSV
+6047 
-6059 DKDGAYF
+6059 
-6066 GSSSPMQTI
+6066 
-6075 YIRVPVLDRSIVNLN
+6075 
-6090 SIMGSAE
+6090 
-6097 IDNSNGG
+6097 
-6104 VIDGTIEIDPL
+6104 
-6115 RHDNVKAMMEG
+6115 
-6126 IKAFKAT
+6126 
-6133 TPAGDIASWEVVG
+6133 
-6146 VDASQL
+6146 
-6152 ATYDPNALSH
+6152 
-6162 PVYEVFYTFRNG
+6162 
-6174 NLKTTAVQDGKEVV
+6174 
-6188 VDSTQTYAVKVKIL
+6188 
-6202 SKNIVSSSLDKI
+6202 
-6214 SEEKLHITPY
+6214 
-6224 ANDGLGL
+6224 
-6231 PDTITVNYGTSID
+6231 
-6244 NIYSSEVLSL
+6244 
-6254 ADGDFTW
+6254 
-6261 SIPDLTNFLSE
+6261 
-6272 NGATTH
+6272 
-6278 TFTVK
+6278 
-6283 ALIGAEAYRQELEL
+6283 
-6297 VYTVDNRKPIGVA
+6297 
-6310 DIVVWPYTDQ
+6310 
-6320 GGTVSTLISNRQK
+6320 
-6333 VKFFDGVNYIDM
+6333 
-6345 EADIAFDMASSGA
+6345 
-6358 IDDSHPQE
+6358 
-6366 HRRRNPDPRRR
+6366 
-6377 YDQPVLCGRRVR
+6377 
-6389 RHRKDA
+6389 
-6395 PQSRSCRTH
+6395 
-6404 PQHDV
+6404 
-6409 QGFERLL
+6409 